1 MGHNSP
7 EYIRVVAEAMKRATI
22 DKEAHV
28 GDPAFVE
35 VPLDRLIDKEYAKE
49 LADRIRGGEKA
60 HVVRMGGSGES
71 AKTIHISAIE
81 AEGNAVT
88 MTDSL
93 GAPSGLITDLLGFMH
108 NG

>member
-1 MGHNSP
+1 MLNILENFDLRAMGHNSP
-7 EYIRVVAEAMKRATI
+7 EYIRVVSEAMKRATI

-60 HVVRMGGSGES
+60 HVVRMEGSGES
-71 AKTIHISAIE
+71 ANTTHISRSE
-81 AEGNAVT
+81 EQTSELQSLMRTSYAV
-88 MTDSL
+88 
-93 GAPSGLITDLLGFMH
+93 F
-108 NG
+108 